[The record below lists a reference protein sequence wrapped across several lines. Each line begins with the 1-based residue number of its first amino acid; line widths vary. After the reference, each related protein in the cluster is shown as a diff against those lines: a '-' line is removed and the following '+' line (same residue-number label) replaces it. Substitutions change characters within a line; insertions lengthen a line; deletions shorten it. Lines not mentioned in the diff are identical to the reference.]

1 MLCWFDYFLS
11 LTHKI
16 CHIFT
21 SGIYFL
27 GNHRFEVRSRTD
39 VSSCFVGN
47 LLREAGQ
54 PDRQL
59 LFCLLLSP
67 LFLTRLSMLCIFADM
82 VSVSLHAGQREHR
95 CRARG
100 SKCLVLLQVPKF
112 FVPDQKFIY
121 ILLQSQTFCAT
132 HCYFRIF

>member
-1 MLCWFDYFLS
+1 MLFWFDYLNYLSS

-27 GNHRFEVRSRTD
+27 GNHRFEVRGRTD

-54 PDRQL
+54 PDKAAAVL
-59 LFCLLLSP
+59 SVAKPVVPNAAFNAMHFC
-67 LFLTRLSMLCIFADM
+67 R
-82 VSVSLHAGQREHR
+82 HG
-95 CRARG
+95 
-100 SKCLVLLQVPKF
+100 
-112 FVPDQKFIY
+112 
-121 ILLQSQTFCAT
+121 
-132 HCYFRIF
+132 